1 MIVDTQAYENS
12 RKITAFVGGLDLCD
26 GRYDTL
32 EHRLF
37 RDCDTVFKDDY
48 LNPTLPVSI
57 LIHHL
62 KFLNEM
68 TLYTVKY

>member
-1 MIVDTQAYENS
+1 MIVDTQVYENS

-26 GRYDTL
+26 RRYDTP

-37 RDCDTVFKDDY
+37 RDRDTVFKDDY

-62 KFLNEM
+62 NFLNEVM
-68 TLYTVKY
+68 LYTVKY